1 MPVFC
6 SHLPLHF
13 HLCPM
18 KKKHKYLTHRALSGT
33 PRPITAH
40 RLAQAHHA
48 HHFTGKT
55 WGLSSKNREGNN
67 ICSLFFPGHLQ
78 VSWQPL
84 LGFRQTP
91 LPRRPFPPTLESP
104 LRNFNQFHHAKE
116 RQTGSKYVFL
126 QHEHKQCG
134 NHHAPMV
141 RRQVET
147 TPRRRTQRYVRAS
160 SPHRRSRRYDRR
172 CSACRSF
179 RASQWSWKS
188 HRAHP
193 TVWSRRSASGRAG
206 SRVASRRKL

>member
-1 MPVFC
+1 
-6 SHLPLHF
+6 
-13 HLCPM
+13 M
-18 KKKHKYLTHRALSGT
+18 KKKHKNLTHRALSGT
-33 PRPITAH
+33 PSPITAR

-48 HHFTGKT
+48 HHLTGKT

-67 ICSLFFPGHLQ
+67 ICSLFFPGISKFHGNL
-78 VSWQPL
+78 SFAS
-84 LGFRQTP
+84 GN
-91 LPRRPFPPTLESP
+91 LPSPVARSPTLESP

-147 TPRRRTQRYVRAS
+147 TPRRWTQRYVRAS

-172 CSACRSF
+172 CSACRPF
-179 RASQWSWKS
+179 RASQWSW
-188 HRAHP
+188 
-193 TVWSRRSASGRAG
+193 
-206 SRVASRRKL
+206 